1 MACLCSSSSK
11 TQPCVNMTHL
21 FVTFVVTLCSLLSSH
36 SAAGA
41 QVALLALPGSSVT
54 AALPVLQTPVVLH
67 GSGPGFTRGTPTSSA
82 AALLQHFRTATKV
95 SISSHVLLVQGTCVF
110 ETRVTLHGA
119 RHGANHPA
127 VLLCPCSPS
136 LRQMDLCLA
145 LETAHRAKL
154 ATPQHATTWLWEHLT
169 SVLCLCHCRVCHN
182 PSHLTNCSWR
192 STSTTTMSLTYCMQ
206 LYQAS
211 LMPPWSLQ
219 GLGTP

>member
-95 SISSHVLLVQGTCVF
+95 SISSHVLLVQGTCVCLILVSPYTARAMALTTPRCYRALVF
-110 ETRVTLHGA
+110 PLCVRWTCVWLWRLHTGPNW
-119 RHGANHPA
+119 RLHSM
-127 VLLCPCSPS
+127 LLCGCGNIRPACCASAS
-136 LRQMDLCLA
+136 AGC
-145 LETAHRAKL
+145 
-154 ATPQHATTWLWEHLT
+154 ATTRHT
-169 SVLCLCHCRVCHN
+169 
-182 PSHLTNCSWR
+182 
-192 STSTTTMSLTYCMQ
+192 
-206 LYQAS
+206 
-211 LMPPWSLQ
+211 
-219 GLGTP
+219 